1 MYGIPLPP
9 MRAESLPPMRTRNDE
24 KYAADPPPESASS
37 LAIVYWNVLAV
48 GTAVIGNVPL

>member
-1 MYGIPLPP
+1 
-9 MRAESLPPMRTRNDE
+9 MRTRNDE

-48 GTAVIGNVPL
+48 GTAVIVNVPL